1 MRLDLF
7 LKSSRLCARR
17 TTAQRLCEAGFLS
30 LNGNHAKS
38 SSTVKPHDLL
48 TILRRDEILTVQ
60 VLSLPTTRQTSR
72 SEAGNLY
79 KVVSETRIA
88 PDENELSAIGQ
99 ETPSRGQ

>member
-30 LNGNHAKS
+30 INGNPAKS
-38 SSTVKPHDLL
+38 SATVKPDDLL
-48 TILRRDEILTVQ
+48 TIRCRDEIRTVQ

-72 SEAGNLY
+72 SEAGTLY
-79 KVVSETRIA
+79 KVVSETKVD
-88 PDENELSAIGQ
+88 PEELELLPS
-99 ETPSRGQ
+99 TPE

>member
-17 TTAQRLCEAGFLS
+17 TTAQRLCEAGFIS
-30 LNGNHAKS
+30 INGNPAKS
-38 SSTVKPHDLL
+38 SSTVKLDDLL
-48 TILRRDEILTVQ
+48 TIRRRDEILTVQ

-79 KVVSETRIA
+79 KVVSETRVG
-88 PDENELSAIGQ
+88 PDELEPSA
-99 ETPSRGQ
+99 TD